1 MKILSNK
8 EYMTMR
14 ETVTNELK
22 KIIDLEQQRKKDL
35 SFYGS
40 LLEDLYNDLVEL
52 NKCLKLKISREKI
65 QIRIQNMII
74 KIGGR

>member
-8 EYMTMR
+8 EYMAMR
-14 ETVTNELK
+14 QTVKNQLEE
-22 KIIDLEQQRKKDL
+22 IIDLEQQRKKDL

-40 LLEDLYNDLVEL
+40 LLDDLYNDLVEL
-52 NKCLKLKISREKI
+52 NKCLKQKISREKI

-74 KIGGR
+74 KHWNF

>member
-8 EYMTMR
+8 EYMAMR
-14 ETVTNELK
+14 QTVKNQLEE
-22 KIIDLEQQRKKDL
+22 IIDLEQQRKKDL

-40 LLEDLYNDLVEL
+40 LLDDLYNDLVEL
-52 NKCLKLKISREKI
+52 NKCLKQKISREKI

>member
-8 EYMTMR
+8 EYMAMR
-14 ETVTNELK
+14 ETVKNQ
-22 KIIDLEQQRKKDL
+22 LEKLIYLGEQRKKDL
-35 SFYGS
+35 AFYGN
-40 LLEDLYNDLVEL
+40 LLDDLYNDLVEL